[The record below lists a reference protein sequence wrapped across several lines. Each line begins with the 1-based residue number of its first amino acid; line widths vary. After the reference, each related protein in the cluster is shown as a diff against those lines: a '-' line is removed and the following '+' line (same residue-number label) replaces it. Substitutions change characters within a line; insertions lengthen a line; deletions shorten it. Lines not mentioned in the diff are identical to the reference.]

1 MKEDECI
8 PTFNIIQV
16 FQSFSFSV
24 FVLPLTVRILAL
36 IICQTL
42 TFLLKN
48 INKLISEL
56 LTQTSAQYNLPA
68 RVQNVFKFSCPFSVP
83 SKPFHI
89 THFGICLGEGTSR

>member
-1 MKEDECI
+1 MHTHIQHYTSIPVVLLLCI
-8 PTFNIIQV
+8 CAPFDSEN
-16 FQSFSFSV
+16 SGSDY
-24 FVLPLTVRILAL
+24 LPNTY
-36 IICQTL
+36 
-42 TFLLKN
+42 FLLKN